1 MVTEGAPMKVV
12 FTILLLILAANAASA
27 QGETRTTPEK
37 LSPKIAEF
45 LKPGGELKR
54 PKTTFTGEIVP
65 IPGDMRQLLAQ
76 DLYLHDFTIVK
87 MKISLDISSTYE
99 ELLII
104 TDAKSGNV
112 VSYLWQ
118 YALAGPPESFSKLLM
133 AYPNETWRL
142 NTYWPE
148 MSVLAKI
155 STLGKAVL
163 YMARDTGM
171 ASRIGLEPRVGSLG
185 SEEKNKSYVLTAD
198 LIPWFSPTAK
208 IVLNLNWVRDIDDA
222 ANNYFQREYAYG
234 QLKIVVPKEQ

>member
-1 MVTEGAPMKVV
+1 MVTEGPPMKVILTV
-12 FTILLLILAANAASA
+12 FLLISATIALNA
-27 QGETRTTPEK
+27 QDETQTNLEK
-37 LSPKIAEF
+37 LPSKIAEF
-45 LKPGGELKR
+45 LKPSGELKR
-54 PKTTFTGEIVP
+54 AKTTFTGEIIP
-65 IPGDMRQLLAQ
+65 IPGDIRQLLEQ
-76 DLYLHDFTIVK
+76 DLYLHNFTIVK

-104 TDAKSGNV
+104 TDAKSGKV

-118 YALAGPPESFSKLLM
+118 YGLAGSPDSFSKLLM
-133 AYPNETWRL
+133 TYPNETWRL
-142 NTYWPE
+142 NTTWPE

-163 YMARDTGM
+163 HMGRDTGS
-171 ASRIGLEPRVGSLG
+171 ASRIGIKPRVGSLG
-185 SEEKNKSYVLTAD
+185 LEEKNKNYVLTAD

-234 QLKIVVPKEQ
+234 QLKILIPKE

>member
-1 MVTEGAPMKVV
+1 MKCI
-12 FTILLLILAANAASA
+12 FTVLLLITGAIAAYSQNEP
-27 QGETRTTPEK
+27 QVNLEK
-37 LSPKIAEF
+37 LPPKIAEF

-54 PKTTFTGEIVP
+54 AKTTFTGEIIP
-65 IPGDMRQLLAQ
+65 IPGDLRKLLEQ
-76 DLYLHDFTIVK
+76 DLYLHNFTIVK

-104 TDAKSGNV
+104 TDAKSGKV

-118 YALAGPPESFSKLLM
+118 YGLAAPPESFSKLLM

-155 STLGKAVL
+155 YTLGNVML
-163 YMARDTGM
+163 YMERDTGM
-171 ASRIGLEPRVGSLG
+171 ASRIGIKPRIGSLG
-185 SEEKNKSYVLTAD
+185 SEEKNKNYVLTAE
-198 LIPWFSPTAK
+198 LIPWVSPTTK
-208 IVLNLNWVRDIDDA
+208 LVFNLNWVRDIDDA

-234 QLKIVVPKEQ
+234 QLKIVLPKE

>member
-1 MVTEGAPMKVV
+1 MKFV
-12 FTILLLILAANAASA
+12 FAILLLIFATIGLNA
-27 QGETRTTPEK
+27 QEETQVISEK
-37 LSPKIAEF
+37 LPPKIAEF

-54 PKTTFTGEIVP
+54 PKTTFSGEIIP
-65 IPGDMRQLLAQ
+65 IPGDLRQRLAQ
-76 DLYLHDFTIVK
+76 DLYLHNFTIVK
-87 MKISLDISSTYE
+87 MKISLDISSIYE

-104 TDAKSGNV
+104 TDAKSGKV

-118 YALAGPPESFSKLLM
+118 HALGGPPESFSKLLM

-148 MSVLAKI
+148 MSVLLKMY
-155 STLGKAVL
+155 TLGSMML
-163 YMARDTGM
+163 YMERDTGM
-171 ASRIGLEPRVGSLG
+171 ASRIGLKPRVGSLG
-185 SEEKNKSYVLTAD
+185 SEEKNKNYVLTAD

-234 QLKIVVPKEQ
+234 QLKIVVPKE